1 MKRKWPKFILIIL
14 MICGLMMFIS
24 CDTLDNITID
34 SKDDIV
40 VNYEKPSNTVK
51 VGDVLNLRGFI
62 DMTRVSYSSSDEEVI
77 KIEYNSRTRTYQGFA
92 LKAGAVIIYANDDNG
107 SKVAEYL
114 VNVTENKPT
123 SITITGDNTV
133 TVGETLVLDASVEP
147 RDSSYQITWKSGDE
161 NIATVSSNGIVRAI
175 SSGFV
180 LISASV
186 EDCDLT
192 CELLV
197 YVKDRLYSAD
207 DLINNKEE
215 NETRTI
221 DVSTLSNVFEPIIT
235 KAKTFVVGVN
245 SYTKSW
251 QSKSLYESASGVIYK
266 RYCLTT
272 DGEEIYDDGTV
283 KNFYAYKY
291 YVITCKHVIDKA
303 NTVEVYYGDETYDAS
318 IIAYDKKIDL
328 GVITFISDRYFAE
341 AEFADSEEVETGE
354 FVFAFGSNYGEDYF
368 NSATMG
374 VVSYYSRYVST
385 DTDGDE
391 VSDWDSLYIQH
402 DCAIGDGSSGGPLLN
417 MKGQVIG
424 INSKKISSAKIDNMC
439 FAIPSNLTIELCSQ
453 LARGIVPERPVFK
466 ISVLTVVD
474 ILKNDYLLLTYPIPE
489 GITYGI
495 YIAEVDEGGVGDK
508 CGMKAGDI
516 IVSFDGKKI
525 TYSYELRAAM
535 GEVIIGSGE
544 EINVVVYRDGEY
556 ITLKAV
562 F

>member
-1 MKRKWPKFILIIL
+1 MRRRWPKIILVFL

-24 CDTLDNITID
+24 CDIAEDTIKEDD
-34 SKDDIV
+34 SNAIV

-51 VGDVLNLRGFI
+51 VGDVLNLRSFLN
-62 DMTRVSYSSSDEEVI
+62 MTMVSYSSSDNEVI
-77 KIEYNSRTRTYQGFA
+77 KVEYNARNRSYQGFA
-92 LKAGAVIIYANDDNG
+92 LKTGAVIIYATDEKGN
-107 SKVAEYL
+107 KVAEYL
-114 VNVTENKPT
+114 VSVTDNEPT
-123 SITITGDNTV
+123 SITISGDNTV
-133 TVGETLVLDASVEP
+133 TVGETLVLNASVEP
-147 RDSSYQITWKSGDE
+147 RDSSYHVTWKSGDE
-161 NIATVSSNGIVRAI
+161 SIATVSSNGIVRAI

-180 LISASV
+180 LITASV
-186 EDCDLT
+186 EGYDLT
-192 CELLV
+192 SELLV
-197 YVKDRLYSAD
+197 YVKKGSYSTD
-207 DLINNKEE
+207 DTINNKEE
-215 NETRTI
+215 SETRVV
-221 DVSTLSNVFEPIIT
+221 DVSTLSNIFEPIIT

-245 SYTKSW
+245 SYSRN
-251 QSKSLYESASGVIYK
+251 KSLYESASGVIYK
-266 RYCLTT
+266 RYCLTST
-272 DGEEIYDDGTV
+272 GEEVADDGTV
-283 KNFYAYKY
+283 TDFYAYKY

-303 NTVEVYYGDETYDAS
+303 SSVEVYYGDELYDAT

-328 GVITFISDRYFAE
+328 GVITFVSDRYFAE
-341 AEFADSEEVETGE
+341 AEFADSNDVETGE

-439 FAIPSNLTIELCSQ
+439 FAIPSNLTMELCDQ
-453 LARGIVPERPVFK
+453 LAQGIVPERPVFK

-474 ILKNDYLLLTYPIPE
+474 ILKNDYLLSTYPIPE

>member
-1 MKRKWPKFILIIL
+1 MRRRWPKIVLVFL

-24 CDTLDNITID
+24 CDIAEDTIKEDD
-34 SKDDIV
+34 SNAIV

-51 VGDVLNLRGFI
+51 VGDVLNLRSFLN
-62 DMTRVSYSSSDEEVI
+62 MTMVSYSSSDNEVI
-77 KIEYNSRTRTYQGFA
+77 KVEYNARNRSYQGFA
-92 LKAGAVIIYANDDNG
+92 LKTGAVIIYATDEKGN
-107 SKVAEYL
+107 KVAEYL
-114 VNVTENKPT
+114 VSVTDNEPT
-123 SITITGDNTV
+123 SITISGDNTI
-133 TVGETLVLDASVEP
+133 TVGETLVLNASVEP
-147 RDSSYQITWKSGDE
+147 RDSSYHVTWKSGDE
-161 NIATVSSNGIVRAI
+161 SIATVSSNGIVRAI

-180 LISASV
+180 LITASV
-186 EDCDLT
+186 DGYDLT
-192 CELLV
+192 SELLV
-197 YVKDRLYSAD
+197 YVKKGSYSTD
-207 DLINNKEE
+207 DTINNKEE
-215 NETRTI
+215 NETRVV
-221 DVSTLSNVFEPIIT
+221 DVSTLSNIYEPIIT

-245 SYTKSW
+245 SYSRN
-251 QSKSLYESASGVIYK
+251 KSLYESASGVIYK
-266 RYCLTT
+266 RYCLTST
-272 DGEEIYDDGTV
+272 GEEVADDGTV
-283 KNFYAYKY
+283 TDFYAYKY

-303 NTVEVYYGDETYDAS
+303 SSVEVYYGDELYDAT

-328 GVITFISDRYFAE
+328 GVITFVSDRYFAE
-341 AEFADSEEVETGE
+341 AEFADSNDVETGE

-439 FAIPSNLTIELCSQ
+439 FAIPSNLTMELCDQ
-453 LARGIVPERPVFK
+453 LAQGIVPERPVFK

-474 ILKNDYLLLTYPIPE
+474 ILKNDYLLSTYPIPE

-544 EINVVVYRDGEY
+544 EINVVVYRDGQY